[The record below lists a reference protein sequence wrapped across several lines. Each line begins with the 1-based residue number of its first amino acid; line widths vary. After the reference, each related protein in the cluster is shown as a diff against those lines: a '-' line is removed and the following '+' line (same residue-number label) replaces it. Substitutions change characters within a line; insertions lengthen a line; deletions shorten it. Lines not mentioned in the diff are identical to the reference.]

1 MSGSSLKICWALREE
16 IESLK
21 NNHFGLDII
30 GRMFLMNKEVFIEK
44 MVDILDYEDELTLET
59 CLEDIEEWDSLSIV
73 SYCSMA
79 NTVCGNKI
87 EAGVVREAKTVKD
100 LYDLLQ

>member
-1 MSGSSLKICWALREE
+1 MRED
-16 IESLK
+16 IESPK
-21 NNHFGLDII
+21 NNDLGLDII

-73 SYCSMA
+73 SYCAMA
-79 NTVCGNKI
+79 NTVCGKKI